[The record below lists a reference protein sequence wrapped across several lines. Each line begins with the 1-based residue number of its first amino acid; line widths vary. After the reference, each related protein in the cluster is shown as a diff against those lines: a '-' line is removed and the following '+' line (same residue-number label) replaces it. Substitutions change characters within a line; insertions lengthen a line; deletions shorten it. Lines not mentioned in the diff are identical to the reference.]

1 MSLFHFHVTQ
11 IKRSAGQSAVACA
24 AYRAGE
30 KLKSEYYG
38 EVSDYTRKGGVI
50 ESGIMLPDYAPM
62 EYGDRETLWNA
73 VEKIEKGKKAQ
84 LAYSFDFALQNEFTL
99 DENISL
105 AKKFIKEQFVDRG
118 MIADYAIHSPEKDG
132 IQNPHVHVM
141 CPIRPIEKNGEWG
154 NKQKRVYEIDRNG
167 ERVTDRNGNYI
178 FSAVPTTDWGNP
190 ETLEHWRSEWARMC
204 NEKFEE
210 KGIDERIDY
219 RSYERQGVDKIPTVH
234 EGVAVRQMESKGI
247 KTDKGEKNR
256 FIKST
261 NKLISEIK
269 EKIKNL
275 KNWIDEIKSELEKFD
290 QPETTLVDIL
300 NAYLD
305 MRKDERN
312 DWNKSAQAKGSVE
325 DLKKISQA
333 IMILQTRNIHTLDEL
348 NEILKPI
355 DDLRKSIKADEKKI
369 KRLKQHISK
378 IEDYEKYKP
387 IYDKYKSIRFEK
399 MQAKYYSE
407 HEAEIEKY
415 KTAVRYMKANPECK
429 PSAKAEIK
437 SEITALTEHQKT
449 SAANLT
455 THQSELQELEQI
467 RYIVTNAMEHKENEK
482 PSVLKRLEEAK
493 KQTAQ
498 TNRSSHKKQEQNIE

>member
-11 IKRSAGQSAVACA
+11 IKRSAGQSVVACA

-30 KLKSEYYG
+30 KLRSEYYG
-38 EVSDYTRKGGVI
+38 EVSDYTRKGGVV
-50 ESGIMLPDYAPM
+50 ESGIMLP
-62 EYGDRETLWNA
+62 EYVPQNLSDRETLWNE

-84 LAYSFDFALQNEFTL
+84 LAYSFDFALQNAFAME
-99 DENISL
+99 ENIEL
-105 AKKFIKEQFVDRG
+105 AKKFIQEQFVERG
-118 MIADYAIHSPEKDG
+118 MIADYAIHSPETNG
-132 IQNPHVHVM
+132 IANPHVHVM
-141 CPIRPIEKNGEWG
+141 CPIRPIEKSGEWG
-154 NKQKRVYEIDRNG
+154 NKQKRVYELDRNG
-167 ERVTDRNGNYI
+167 DRATDHNGNYI
-178 FSAVPTTDWGNP
+178 FSAVPTTDWGKP

-210 KGIDERIDY
+210 KQLAERIDY

-247 KTDKGEKNR
+247 KTNKGEKNR
-256 FIKST
+256 LIKST
-261 NKLISEIK
+261 NSLIAEIK
-269 EKIKNL
+269 EKIKIL
-275 KNWIDEIKSELEKFD
+275 KSWIEEIKAELEKFD

-305 MRKDERN
+305 MRKEGRG
-312 DWNKSAQAKGSVE
+312 DWNKSAQVKGSVD

-333 IMILQTRNIHTLDEL
+333 IMILQSRNIRSLDEL
-348 NEILKPI
+348 NEILNPL

-399 MQAKYYSE
+399 TKAKYYSD
-407 HEAEIEKY
+407 HESEIEKY

-429 PSAKAEIK
+429 PSAKAEMK
-437 SEITALTEHQKT
+437 SEISALTEHQKLST
-449 SAANLT
+449 ANLS
-455 THQSELQELEQI
+455 THQSELRELEEI
-467 RYIVTNAMEHKENEK
+467 RYIVNHAMEHKENEK

-493 KQTAQ
+493 KLAAQ
-498 TNRSSHKKQEQNIE
+498 SNRSAYKKQEQNIE

>member
-30 KLKSEYYG
+30 RLKSEYYG
-38 EVSDYTRKGGVI
+38 EISDYTRKGGVV
-50 ESGIMLPDYAPM
+50 ESGIMLPDYAPR
-62 EYGDRETLWNA
+62 EYADRETLWNE

-84 LAYSFDFALQNEFTL
+84 LAYSFDFALQNEFTME
-99 DENISL
+99 ENISL
-105 AKKFIKEQFVDRG
+105 AKKFIREQFVERG
-118 MIADYAIHSPEKDG
+118 MIADFAIHSPETNG
-132 IQNPHVHVM
+132 IANPHVHVM
-141 CPIRPIEKNGEWG
+141 CPIRPIDENGEWG
-154 NKQKRVYEIDRNG
+154 NKQKRVYELDQNG
-167 ERVTDRNGNYI
+167 NRATDHNGNYI
-178 FSAVPTTDWGNP
+178 FSAVTTTDWGKP

-210 KGIDERIDY
+210 KQIADRIDY

-256 FIKST
+256 LIKST
-261 NKLISEIK
+261 NSLLVKIK

-275 KNWIDEIKSELEKFD
+275 INWIEEVKAELEKFN
-290 QPETTLVDIL
+290 QPETTLVDII
-300 NAYLD
+300 NTYLD
-305 MRKDERN
+305 MRKEGRS
-312 DWNKSAQAKGSVE
+312 DWSKSAQTKGSVA
-325 DLKKISQA
+325 DLKRISQA
-333 IMILQTRNIHTLDEL
+333 IMIVQNKNIRTLDEL
-348 NEILKPI
+348 SEILKPI
-355 DDLRKSIKADEKKI
+355 DETRKSIKADEKKF

-387 IYDKYKSIRFEK
+387 IYDKYQSIYFEK
-399 MQAKYYSE
+399 RKEKYYSE
-407 HEAEIEKY
+407 HESEIEKY

-437 SEITALTEHQKT
+437 SEISALTEHQKSLT
-449 SAANLT
+449 ANLS
-455 THQSELQELEQI
+455 THQSELREIEEI
-467 RYIVTNAMEHKENEK
+467 RYIVTQAMEHKENEK

-493 KQTAQ
+493 KLTTQ
-498 TNRSSHKKQEQNIE
+498 TNRSAYKKQEQNIE

>member
-11 IKRSAGQSAVACA
+11 IKRSAGQSVVACA

-30 KLKSEYYG
+30 KLRSEYYG
-38 EVSDYTRKGGVI
+38 EVSDYTRKGGVV
-50 ESGIMLPDYAPM
+50 ESGIMLP
-62 EYGDRETLWNA
+62 EYVPQNLSDRETLWNE

-84 LAYSFDFALQNEFTL
+84 LAYSFDFALQNAFAME
-99 DENISL
+99 ENIEL
-105 AKKFIKEQFVDRG
+105 AKKFIQEQFVERG
-118 MIADYAIHSPEKDG
+118 MIADYAIHSPETNG
-132 IQNPHVHVM
+132 IANPHVHVM
-141 CPIRPIEKNGEWG
+141 CPIRPIEKSGEWG
-154 NKQKRVYEIDRNG
+154 NKQKRVYELDRNG
-167 ERVTDRNGNYI
+167 DRATDHNGNYI
-178 FSAVPTTDWGNP
+178 FSAVPTTDWGKP

-210 KGIDERIDY
+210 KQLAERIDY

-247 KTDKGEKNR
+247 KTNKGEKNR
-256 FIKST
+256 LIKST
-261 NKLISEIK
+261 NSLIAEIK
-269 EKIKNL
+269 EKIKIL
-275 KNWIDEIKSELEKFD
+275 KSWVEEIKAELEKFD

-305 MRKDERN
+305 MRKEGRG
-312 DWNKSAQAKGSVE
+312 DWNKSAQVKGSVD

-333 IMILQTRNIHTLDEL
+333 IMILQSRNIRSLDEL
-348 NEILKPI
+348 NEILNPL

-399 MQAKYYSE
+399 TKAKYYSD
-407 HEAEIEKY
+407 HESEIEKY

-429 PSAKAEIK
+429 PSAKAEMK
-437 SEITALTEHQKT
+437 SEISALTEHQKLST
-449 SAANLT
+449 ANLS
-455 THQSELQELEQI
+455 THQSELRELEEI
-467 RYIVTNAMEHKENEK
+467 RYIVNHAMEHKENEK

-493 KQTAQ
+493 KLAAQ
-498 TNRSSHKKQEQNIE
+498 SNRSAYKKQEQNIE

>member
-38 EVSDYTRKGGVI
+38 EISDYTRKGGVV
-50 ESGIMLPDYAPM
+50 ESGIMLP
-62 EYGDRETLWNA
+62 EYVPKNLSDRETLWNA

-84 LAYSFDFALQNEFTL
+84 LAYSFDFALQNEFTME
-99 DENISL
+99 ENISL
-105 AKKFIKEQFVDRG
+105 SKKFIKEQFVDRG
-118 MIADYAIHSPEKDG
+118 MIADFAIHSPETNG
-132 IQNPHVHVM
+132 IANPHVHVL
-141 CPIRPIEKNGEWG
+141 CPIRPIDKNGEWG
-154 NKQKRVYEIDRNG
+154 NKQKRVYELDKNG
-167 ERVTDRNGNYI
+167 NRATDHNGNYI
-178 FSAVPTTDWGNP
+178 FSAVPTTDWGKP

-210 KGIDERIDY
+210 KQLADRIDY
-219 RSYERQGVDKIPTVH
+219 RSYERQGVDKIPTIH

-247 KTDKGEKNR
+247 KTDKGDKNR
-256 FIKST
+256 LIKST
-261 NKLISEIK
+261 NSLLTEIK
-269 EKIKNL
+269 EKIKIL
-275 KNWIDEIKSELEKFD
+275 KSWIEEIKAELEKFN

-300 NAYLD
+300 NTYLD
-305 MRKDERN
+305 IRKEVRT
-312 DWNKSAQAKGSVE
+312 DWNKSAQTKGAVA

-333 IMILQTRNIHTLDEL
+333 IMILQNRNICTLDEL
-348 NEILKPI
+348 SEILKPI
-355 DDLRKSIKADEKKI
+355 DETRKSIKTDEKKI
-369 KRLKQHISK
+369 KRLKLHISK

-399 MQAKYYSE
+399 LKEKYYSE

-429 PSAKAEIK
+429 PSAKADIK
-437 SEITALTEHQKT
+437 SEISVLTEHQKSLT
-449 SAANLT
+449 ANLS
-455 THQSELQELEQI
+455 THQSELRELEEI
-467 RYIVTNAMEHKENEK
+467 RYIVTQAMEHKENEK

-498 TNRSSHKKQEQNIE
+498 NNRSSNKKLEQNIE

>member
-178 FSAVPTTDWGNP
+178 FSAVPTTDWGSP

-210 KGIDERIDY
+210 KGIDERIDC

-378 IEDYEKYKP
+378 IEDYEEYKP

>member
-30 KLKSEYYG
+30 KLRSEYYG
-38 EVSDYTRKGGVI
+38 EVSDYTRKGGVV
-50 ESGIMLPDYAPM
+50 ETGIMLP
-62 EYGDRETLWNA
+62 EYVPKNLSDRETLWNE

-84 LAYSFDFALQNEFTL
+84 LAYSFDFALQNEFTME
-99 DENISL
+99 ENISL
-105 AKKFIKEQFVDRG
+105 AKKFIREQFVERG
-118 MIADYAIHSPEKDG
+118 MIADYAIHSPETNG
-132 IQNPHVHVM
+132 IANPHVHVM
-141 CPIRPIEKNGEWG
+141 CPIRPIEENGEWG
-154 NKQKRVYEIDRNG
+154 NKQKRVYELDRNG
-167 ERVTDRNGNYI
+167 ERVTDHNGNYI
-178 FSAVPTTDWGNP
+178 YSAVPTTDWGKP

-210 KGIDERIDY
+210 KQLAERIDY

-247 KTDKGEKNR
+247 KTDKGDKNR
-256 FIKST
+256 LIKST
-261 NKLISEIK
+261 NALLTEIK

-275 KNWIDEIKSELEKFD
+275 INWIEEVKAELEKFN
-290 QPETTLVDIL
+290 QPETTLIDIL
-300 NAYLD
+300 NTYLD
-305 MRKDERN
+305 MRKEGRS
-312 DWNKSAQAKGSVE
+312 DWNKSAQTKGAVA

-333 IMILQTRNIHTLDEL
+333 IMILQNRNICTLDEL

-355 DDLRKSIKADEKKI
+355 DETRKSIKADEKKI

-378 IEDYEKYKP
+378 IEDYEKYKS
-387 IYDKYKSIRFEK
+387 IYDKYSKIFFEK
-399 MQAKYYSE
+399 SKEKYYSE
-407 HEAEIEKY
+407 HESEIEKY

-437 SEITALTEHQKT
+437 SEISALTEHQKSLT
-449 SAANLT
+449 ANLSI
-455 THQSELQELEQI
+455 HQSELRELEEI
-467 RYIVTNAMEHKENEK
+467 RYIVTQAMEHKENEK

-493 KQTAQ
+493 KLTAQ
-498 TNRSSHKKQEQNIE
+498 NNRSAYKKQEQNIE

>member
-11 IKRSAGQSAVACA
+11 IKRSAVACA

-30 KLKSEYYG
+30 KLRSEYYG
-38 EVSDYTRKGGVI
+38 EVSDYTRKGGVV
-50 ESGIMLPDYAPM
+50 ESGIMLPDYVPQHLS
-62 EYGDRETLWNA
+62 DRETLWNE
-73 VEKIEKGKKAQ
+73 VEKTEKGKKAQ
-84 LAYSFDFALQNEFTL
+84 LAYSFDFALQNEFTM

-105 AKKFIKEQFVDRG
+105 AKKFIREQFVERG
-118 MIADYAIHSPEKDG
+118 MIADYAIHSPETTG
-132 IQNPHVHVM
+132 IVNPHVHVL
-141 CPIRPIEKNGEWG
+141 CPIRPIEENGEWG
-154 NKQKRVYEIDRNG
+154 NKQKRVYELDRNG
-167 ERVTDRNGNYI
+167 NRATDHNGNYI
-178 FSAVPTTDWGNP
+178 FSAVPTTDWGKP

-210 KGIDERIDY
+210 KQISDRIDY

-247 KTDKGEKNR
+247 KTDKGDKNR

-261 NKLISEIK
+261 NALLAEIK
-269 EKIKNL
+269 EKIKNF
-275 KNWIDEIKSELEKFD
+275 KNWIEEIKSELEKFN

-300 NAYLD
+300 NTYLD
-305 MRKDERN
+305 MRKEGRS
-312 DWNKSAQAKGSVE
+312 DWNKSAQTKGSVA
-325 DLKKISQA
+325 DLKKISQV
-333 IMILQTRNIHTLDEL
+333 IMILQSKNIRTLDEL

-355 DDLRKSIKADEKKI
+355 DETRKSIKADEKKI

-399 MQAKYYSE
+399 LKAKYYSE
-407 HEAEIEKY
+407 HESEIEKY

-429 PSAKAEIK
+429 PSEKAEIK
-437 SEITALTEHQKT
+437 SEVSALTEHQKSLT
-449 SAANLT
+449 ANLS
-455 THQSELQELEQI
+455 THQSELRELEEV
-467 RYIVTNAMEHKENEK
+467 RHIVTQAMEHKENEK

-493 KQTAQ
+493 KLTAQ
-498 TNRSSHKKQEQNIE
+498 NNRSAYKKQEQNIE

>member
-24 AYRAGE
+24 AYRPGQ

-38 EVSDYTRKGGVI
+38 EVSDYTRKGGVV
-50 ESGIMLPDYAPM
+50 ESGIMLPDYVPR
-62 EYGDRETLWNA
+62 EYADRETLWNT

-154 NKQKRVYEIDRNG
+154 NKQKRVYELDRNG
-167 ERVTDRNGNYI
+167 DRVTDRNGNYF
-178 FSAVPTTDWGNP
+178 FSAVPTTDWGSP
-190 ETLEHWRSEWARMC
+190 ETLEHWRAEWARMC

-210 KGIDERIDY
+210 KEIDERIDY

-234 EGVAVRQMESKGI
+234 EGVAVRQMESDGI

-261 NKLISEIK
+261 NSLIAEIK

-312 DWNKSAQAKGSVE
+312 DWNKSAQTKGSVA

-333 IMILQTRNIHTLDEL
+333 IMILQSRNIQTLDKL

-355 DDLRKSIKADEKKI
+355 DETRKSIKADEKKI

-399 MQAKYYSE
+399 MKAKYYAD

-415 KTAVRYMKANPECK
+415 KTAVRYLKANPECK

-437 SEITALTEHQKT
+437 SEISELTEKQKSST
-449 SAANLT
+449 VTLS

-467 RYIVTNAMEHKENEK
+467 RYIVTKALEHKENEK
-482 PSVLKRLEEAK
+482 PSVLKHLEEAK
-493 KQTAQ
+493 KQTAKN
-498 TNRSSHKKQEQNIE
+498 NRSSHKKQEQNIE

>member
-38 EVSDYTRKGGVI
+38 EISDYTRKGGVV
-50 ESGIMLPDYAPM
+50 ESGIMLP
-62 EYGDRETLWNA
+62 EYVPKNLSDRETLWNA

-84 LAYSFDFALQNEFTL
+84 LAYSFDFALQNEFTME
-99 DENISL
+99 ENISL
-105 AKKFIKEQFVDRG
+105 SKKFIKEQFVDRG
-118 MIADYAIHSPEKDG
+118 MIADFAIHSPETNG
-132 IQNPHVHVM
+132 IANPHVHVL
-141 CPIRPIEKNGEWG
+141 CPIRPIDKNGEWG
-154 NKQKRVYEIDRNG
+154 NKQKRVYELDKNG
-167 ERVTDRNGNYI
+167 NRATDHNGNYI
-178 FSAVPTTDWGNP
+178 FSAVPTTDWGKP

-210 KGIDERIDY
+210 KQLAERIDY
-219 RSYERQGVDKIPTVH
+219 RSYERQGVDKIPTIH

-247 KTDKGEKNR
+247 KTDKGDKNR
-256 FIKST
+256 LIKST
-261 NKLISEIK
+261 NSLLTEIK
-269 EKIKNL
+269 EKIKIL
-275 KNWIDEIKSELEKFD
+275 KSWIEEIKAELEKFN

-300 NAYLD
+300 NTYLD
-305 MRKDERN
+305 IRKEVRT
-312 DWNKSAQAKGSVE
+312 DWNKSAQTKGAVA

-333 IMILQTRNIHTLDEL
+333 IMILQNRNICTLDEL
-348 NEILKPI
+348 SEILKPI
-355 DDLRKSIKADEKKI
+355 DETRKSIKTDEKKI
-369 KRLKQHISK
+369 KRLKLHISK

-399 MQAKYYSE
+399 LKEKYYSE

-429 PSAKAEIK
+429 PSAKADIK
-437 SEITALTEHQKT
+437 SEISVLTEHQKSLT
-449 SAANLT
+449 ANLS
-455 THQSELQELEQI
+455 THQSELRELEEV
-467 RYIVTNAMEHKENEK
+467 RYIVTQAIEHKENEK

-498 TNRSSHKKQEQNIE
+498 NNRSSNKKLEQNIE

>member
-38 EVSDYTRKGGVI
+38 EVSDYTRKGGVV
-50 ESGIMLPDYAPM
+50 ESGIMLP
-62 EYGDRETLWNA
+62 EYVPQHLSDRETLWNE

-84 LAYSFDFALQNEFTL
+84 LAYSFDFALQNEFTME
-99 DENISL
+99 ENIEL
-105 AKKFIKEQFVDRG
+105 AKKFIREQFVERG
-118 MIADYAIHSPEKDG
+118 MIADFAIHSPETNG
-132 IQNPHVHVM
+132 IANPHVHVL
-141 CPIRPIEKNGEWG
+141 CPIRPIEKNGKWG
-154 NKQKRVYEIDRNG
+154 NKQKRVYELDKNG
-167 ERVTDRNGNYI
+167 NRATDHNGNYI
-178 FSAVPTTDWGNP
+178 FSAVPTTDWGKP

-210 KGIDERIDY
+210 KQLAERIDY
-219 RSYERQGVDKIPTVH
+219 RSYERQGIDKIPTVH

-247 KTDKGEKNR
+247 KTDKGDKNR
-256 FIKST
+256 LIKST
-261 NKLISEIK
+261 NALLTEIK
-269 EKIKNL
+269 EKIKIL
-275 KNWIDEIKSELEKFD
+275 KSWIEEIKAELEKFN

-300 NAYLD
+300 NSYLD
-305 MRKDERN
+305 MRKEGRS
-312 DWNKSAQAKGSVE
+312 DWNKSAQTKGAVT

-333 IMILQTRNIHTLDEL
+333 IMILQSRNICTFDEL

-355 DDLRKSIKADEKKI
+355 DETRKSIKADEKKI

-399 MQAKYYSE
+399 SKAKYYSE
-407 HEAEIEKY
+407 HESEIEKY

-429 PSAKAEIK
+429 PREKADIK
-437 SEITALTEHQKT
+437 SEISALTEHQKSLT
-449 SAANLT
+449 ANLSI
-455 THQSELQELEQI
+455 HQSELRELEEI
-467 RYIVTNAMEHKENEK
+467 RYIVNQAMEHKENEK

-493 KQTAQ
+493 KLTAQ
-498 TNRSSHKKQEQNIE
+498 PNRSAYKKQEQNIE

>member
-1 MSLFHFHVTQ
+1 MSLFHFNVTQ

-38 EVSDYTRKGGVI
+38 EVSDYTRKGGVV
-50 ESGIMLPDYAPM
+50 ESGIMLPDYVPKNLS
-62 EYGDRETLWNA
+62 DRETLWNA

-105 AKKFIKEQFVDRG
+105 VKKFIKEQFVDRG

-132 IQNPHVHVM
+132 IQNPHIHVM

-154 NKQKRVYEIDRNG
+154 NKQKRVYELDRNG
-167 ERVTDRNGNYI
+167 ERATDHNGNYI
-178 FSAVPTTDWGNP
+178 FSAIPTTDWGKP

-210 KGIDERIDY
+210 KQIADRIDY
-219 RSYERQGVDKIPTVH
+219 RSYERQGIDKIPTVH
-234 EGVAVRQMESKGI
+234 EGVAVRQMESKGK
-247 KTDKGEKNR
+247 KTDKGDKNR
-256 FIKST
+256 LIKST
-261 NKLISEIK
+261 NALLSEIK

-275 KNWIDEIKSELEKFD
+275 KNWIEEIKSELKKID

-300 NAYLD
+300 NTYLD
-305 MRKDERN
+305 MRRDERSG
-312 DWNKSAQAKGSVE
+312 WNRYAQTKGAVA

-333 IMILQTRNIHTLDEL
+333 IMILQNRNIRTLDEL

-355 DDLRKSIKADEKKI
+355 DNLRKSIKADEKKI

-399 MQAKYYSE
+399 LKTKYYSE
-407 HEAEIEKY
+407 HESEIEKY
-415 KTAVRYMKANPECK
+415 KTAVRYMKANPDCK
-429 PSAKAEIK
+429 LSVKADIKLEI
-437 SEITALTEHQKT
+437 SSLTEHQKSLST
-449 SAANLT
+449 NLS
-455 THQSELQELEQI
+455 THQSELRELEEI
-467 RYIVTNAMEHKENEK
+467 RYIVTQAMEHKENGK

-493 KQTAQ
+493 KLTAQ
-498 TNRSSHKKQEQNIE
+498 SNRSAYKKQEQNIE